1 MQVDDILDIKFAID
15 YAGVSSVM
23 GTYWKVNAYRGPS
36 TDESILTMF
45 ATAFWDTFRAQIT
58 DAATLSC
65 VKMVNKTTPGL
76 AVILPNLPGANLDDG
91 HPPHQAVRVY
101 QYGRESFGEPAI
113 RNSMNLTAVVES
125 LSTRG
130 RINDTTGFQALV
142 DFLVNLWVGGATDA
156 DLRPMVKRTL
166 TLGGVGQ
173 PDTVDY
179 YPAEFSRLHEKLTTI
194 RSRKY
199 RLCI

>member
-23 GTYWKVNAYRGPS
+23 GTFWKVSAYRGPA
-36 TDESILTMF
+36 TDESILTSF
-45 ATAFWDTFRAQIT
+45 ATTFWDTFKHYIT
-58 DAATLSC
+58 DTAILSC
-65 VKMVNKTTPGL
+65 VKMVNKTTPGQS
-76 AVILPNLPGANLDDG
+76 VILPSFPGTNVGDG

-113 RNSMNLTAVVES
+113 RNSMNLAGVVES

-130 RINDTTGFQALV
+130 RINDATGWQALI
-142 DFLVNLWVGGATDA
+142 DFLVNVWLGPATMA
-156 DLRPMVKRTL
+156 DFRPMVKRTL
-166 TLGGVGQ
+166 ALGGVGL

-179 YPAEFSRLHEKLTTI
+179 YPAEFSRLHEKLTVM